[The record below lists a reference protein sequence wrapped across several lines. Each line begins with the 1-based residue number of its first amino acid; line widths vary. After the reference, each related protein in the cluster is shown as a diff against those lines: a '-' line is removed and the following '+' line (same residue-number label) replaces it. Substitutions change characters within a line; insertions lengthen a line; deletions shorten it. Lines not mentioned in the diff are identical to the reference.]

1 MNVQENLVRKRPI
14 LVVTAL
20 RNELND
26 ASAPDG
32 VEIVFAGVGKINAA
46 LATAEALLS
55 ERRALVINYGTC
67 GKISKGLH
75 GLVEVSRV
83 IQRDMMAMPLAP
95 RGVTPFCEESL
106 NDHILE
112 SGRLGWVCGTGDSFV
127 TSDDPWLSANKVDVV
142 DMELF
147 AIASACRRFG
157 VPWRAFKYITDSA
170 DDAAH
175 DEWSA
180 SCASGANLFWD
191 RLNAALICEV

>member
-26 ASAPDG
+26 TSAPDG

-46 LATAEALLS
+46 LAAAEALLS
-55 ERRALVINYGTC
+55 ERRALVVNYGTC

-95 RGVTPFCEESL
+95 RGVTPFCEDSL

-112 SGRLGWVCGTGDSFV
+112 IRPLGLGLRHRRQLRDVRRSVAQREQGRRGRYG
-127 TSDDPWLSANKVDVV
+127 
-142 DMELF
+142 
-147 AIASACRRFG
+147 
-157 VPWRAFKYITDSA
+157 AFCY
-170 DDAAH
+170 
-175 DEWSA
+175 
-180 SCASGANLFWD
+180 
-191 RLNAALICEV
+191 R